1 MKTKSLIVGLSL
13 IALSVGATRGKNVE
27 AENETNAPPSSV
39 DAVQIHA
46 HLDRPLL
53 VRGGG
58 EQEVIVKIEVTGT
71 PVIDVEMQRPPL
83 NLAVVLDRS
92 GSMTGAKLEKA
103 RQAAMMLVDQ
113 LGADDVVSLVV
124 YDSEVQV
131 VARAQ
136 RVGKRQ
142 AELKRLIG
150 KIEPGGSTA
159 LYAGVK
165 SGGDQLAEYLSDE
178 AINRVLL
185 LSDGI
190 ANVGPKS
197 NREIVSLGQKLTQR
211 GMSVSTIGL
220 GDDYNED
227 LMTALA
233 ESSDANYYF
242 VDDVEMLA
250 EVFEN
255 EIGELKSVVAR
266 KLVVDIEFPKGVR
279 PQRYLGR
286 EDSFEK
292 NAGTI
297 RFSMLAGE
305 QSREIMLSCLVDP
318 AIFRGTKG
326 DESSVVD
333 VRLSYDDPLSASER
347 GGLNRREVQ
356 CQAVVGLT
364 DDVAVAEKK
373 IDQSVRADAA
383 VWVNADVSREAIALV
398 DAGKGAEAEQKIDRQ
413 IIKLRSAQAAAPA
426 GKQKALKREIGVLE
440 ESQATLKKSG
450 DLDGGSRKRLQWSIF
465 NRANAKNLDSQ
476 K

>member
-1 MKTKSLIVGLSL
+1 MKTKTLIVGLSL
-13 IALSVGATRGKNVE
+13 MVLSLGASRGKNVE
-27 AENETNAPPSSV
+27 AKSVPSDA

-53 VRGGG
+53 VRGRG

-71 PVIDVEMQRPPL
+71 PVTEIEMQRPSL

-113 LGADDVVSLVV
+113 LGPDDVVSLVV
-124 YDSEVQV
+124 YDSEVRV
-131 VARAQ
+131 VAPAH
-136 RVGKRQ
+136 RVGKRH

-150 KIEPGGSTA
+150 DIQPGGSTA

-165 SGGDQLAEYLSDE
+165 SGGDQLAEFLNDE

-197 NREIVSLGQKLTQR
+197 NREIVGLGQQLTQR

-266 KLVVDIEFPKGVR
+266 RLVVDIEFPQGVR
-279 PQRYLGR
+279 PVRYLGR
-286 EDSFEK
+286 DDSFKK
-292 NAGTI
+292 NAGSV

-305 QSREIMLSCLVDP
+305 QSRQIMLSCLVDP
-318 AIFRGTKG
+318 
-326 DESSVVD
+326 VVLERANNEQASI
-333 VRLSYDDPLSASER
+333 VEVQLSYEDALLTTGAESRD
-347 GGLNRREVQ
+347 RRVVH
-356 CQAVVGLT
+356 CQAFAGVT
-364 DDVAVAEKK
+364 DDADAADKK

-383 VWVNADVSREAIALV
+383 VWANADVSREAIALA
-398 DAGKGAEAEQKIDRQ
+398 DAGKGIEAEQKIDRQ
-413 IIKLRSAQAAAPA
+413 IAELRSAQAAAPA
-426 GKQKALKREIGVLE
+426 AKQEVLEREINVLKD
-440 ESQATLKKSG
+440 SQATLKRSG
-450 DLDGGSRKRLQWSIF
+450 DLDSGSRKRLQWSIF
-465 NRANAKNLDSQ
+465 NRANAKSLDS
-476 K
+476 KK

>member
-1 MKTKSLIVGLSL
+1 MKTKTLIVGLSL
-13 IALSVGATRGKNVE
+13 LTLSLGASLGKNVE
-27 AENETNAPPSSV
+27 TVAPAAE
-39 DAVQIHA
+39 AVKIHA

-71 PVIDVEMQRPPL
+71 PVTDIEMQRPPL

-124 YDSEVQV
+124 YDNEVQV
-131 VARAQ
+131 VAPAR
-136 RVGKRQ
+136 RVGKRH

-150 KIEPGGSTA
+150 KIQPGGSTA

-165 SGGDQLAEYLSDE
+165 SGGDQLAEFLRDE

-197 NREIVSLGQKLTQR
+197 NGEIVGLGQKLTGR

-266 KLVVDIEFPKGVR
+266 RLVVDIAFPDGVR
-279 PQRYLGR
+279 PLRYLGR

-305 QSREIMLSCLVDP
+305 QSREIMLTCVVDP
-318 AIFRGTKG
+318 EVFDGTKEG
-326 DESSVVD
+326 RASVVD
-333 VRLSYDDPLSASER
+333 VRLSYDDPVSVSKAGALQ
-347 GGLNRREVQ
+347 RRDLQ

-364 DDVAVAEKK
+364 DDIDIAREQ

-383 VWVNADVSREAIALV
+383 VWANADVSREAIALA
-398 DAGKGAEAEQKIDRQ
+398 DAGKAGEAEKKIDSQ
-413 IIKLRSAQAAAPA
+413 IAELRSAQAAAPA
-426 GKQKALKREIGVLE
+426 AKQDVLEREISVLK

-465 NRANAKNLDSQ
+465 NRANAKSLDR
-476 K
+476 KK

>member
-1 MKTKSLIVGLSL
+1 MKTKTLIVGLSL
-13 IALSVGATRGKNVE
+13 LALSLGASRGKNIEVVTPSVE
-27 AENETNAPPSSV
+27 AV
-39 DAVQIHA
+39 KIHA

-58 EQEVIVKIEVTGT
+58 EQEVIVKIEVPGT
-71 PVIDVEMQRPPL
+71 PVTDVAKQRPPL

-124 YDSEVQV
+124 YDSDVQV
-131 VARAQ
+131 VAPAR
-136 RVGKRQ
+136 RVGKRH

-150 KIEPGGSTA
+150 KIQPGGSTA

-165 SGGDQLAEYLSDE
+165 CGGDQLAEYLSDE

-197 NREIVSLGQKLTQR
+197 NREIVGLGQQLTQR

-255 EIGELKSVVAR
+255 EIGELKSIVAR
-266 KLVVDIEFPKGVR
+266 KLIVDIEFPQGVR
-279 PQRYLGR
+279 PLRYLGR
-286 EDSFEK
+286 EDSFK
-292 NAGTI
+292 NNVGTI

-305 QSREIMLSCLVDP
+305 QSREIMLSCMVDP
-318 AIFRGTKG
+318 AIFDGAKA
-326 DESSVVD
+326 DQASVVD
-333 VRLSYDDPLSASER
+333 VQLSYDEAMAGDK
-347 GGLNRREVQ
+347 GGALERREVQ
-356 CQAVVGLT
+356 CQAVAGLT
-364 DDVAVAEKK
+364 DDVKVADKQV
-373 IDQSVRADAA
+373 DQSVRADAA
-383 VWVNADVSREAIALV
+383 VWANADLSREALALA
-398 DAGKGAEAEQKIDRQ
+398 DAGKSAEAEKKIDRQ
-413 IIKLRSAQAAAPA
+413 IVELRSAQAAAPA
-426 GKQKALKREIGVLE
+426 AKQEVLEREISVLE

-465 NRANAKNLDSQ
+465 NRANAKNLDS
-476 K
+476 KK